1 MIYPVF
7 RIGMDSFTKL
17 ISFFEKKNPESPG
30 DRDYNVNFLNH
41 LIAAS
46 GAEEASIWQ
55 QHADGRLFLV
65 YGTNISDD
73 RFKDYY
79 LCQGEGI
86 SGAVALSR
94 KAIAVEKAWQIPL
107 HSSTLDNEINFKT
120 SSMIS
125 APVLYNNVLF
135 GVINIINHK
144 SGNNFPPE
152 WKTQL
157 CAVAVMYAMAL
168 ATVNRLDVK
177 KQDLPRMKPG
187 KKAGIVTQSSIVG
200 ISQEILSVIDIAS
213 KAGKSDVPVIIY
225 GETGT
230 GKELVAKKIHESG
243 LRGSKA
249 FVAVN
254 CAALPET
261 LLESE
266 LFGHVKGAF
275 TGADHNRKG
284 KFMEASGGTLFLD
297 EIGELSLNSQ
307 AKILRTLQENKV
319 TPLGSEKEIQSNV
332 RIIAATNR
340 NLPALMAENRFRG
353 DLYYRLCG
361 MEINIPPLRQRKN
374 DIPILSKFFICKAA
388 QKHETD
394 MERPTITEI
403 SEEALNMICLYEW
416 PGNVR
421 QLEQAVYA
429 ALAICESDM
438 ITPKDL
444 PEWFHQDLSR
454 QISKPEFLS
463 SIPLLSSELK
473 PSKVR
478 HSKEII
484 TQRDR
489 FLEALE
495 KTKYSGTGRWNVA
508 AAAKQLGIK
517 RKTFIYRLE
526 IMKTKGWL

>member
-1 MIYPVF
+1 
-7 RIGMDSFTKL
+7 MDSFTKL
-17 ISFFEKKNPESPG
+17 ISFFENKHSETPG
-30 DRDYNVNFLNH
+30 DRDYNANFLRH

-46 GAEEASIWQ
+46 GAQEASIWQ
-55 QHADGRLFLV
+55 QHLDGRLFLI
-65 YGTNISDD
+65 YGTNISND
-73 RFKDYY
+73 RLNNFY
-79 LCQGEGI
+79 LCEGEGI

-94 KAIAVEKAWQIPL
+94 KAIAVEKAWQIPS
-107 HSSTLDNEINFKT
+107 HSNTLDNEINFKT

-125 APVLYNNVLF
+125 APVLYNDVLF

-144 SGNNFPPE
+144 SGGNFPPE

-177 KQDLPRMKPG
+177 KQDLPQLKPG
-187 KKAGIVTQSSIVG
+187 KKPGAATQSSIVG
-200 ISQEILSVIDIAS
+200 ISQGILSVIDIAS
-213 KAGKSDVPVIIY
+213 KAGKSDVPIIIY

-243 LRGSKA
+243 MRGHKA

-254 CAALPET
+254 CAALPEP

-275 TGADHNRKG
+275 TGADNNRKG

-307 AKILRTLQENKV
+307 TKILRAIQENKV

-340 NLPALMAENRFRG
+340 NLHSLMGEKKFRA

-361 MEINIPPLRQRKN
+361 MEIHIPPLRQRKN
-374 DIPILSKFFICKAA
+374 DIAILLKFFLCKAA
-388 QKHETD
+388 QKHEIVTD
-394 MERPTITEI
+394 RPAITEI

-429 ALAICESDM
+429 AITICESDR

-444 PEWFHQDLSR
+444 PEWFHQNFSK
-454 QISKPEFLS
+454 QVSKPEFFSSMASLS
-463 SIPLLSSELK
+463 PIFSSDSNTSKARRSSEN
-473 PSKVR
+473 
-478 HSKEII
+478 IA
-484 TQRDR
+484 QRDL

-526 IMKTKGWL
+526 IMKAKGWL